1 MTAIHEQIPFVYSVI
16 NKIRRDAFLTYY
28 RMKHPGASPTDIFT
42 LYYNRN
48 LFGDPESRSG
58 TGSSLQATRN
68 LRPELSATFERF
80 GIESVLDVPCGDFN
94 WMKALDWSRIR
105 YLGGDIVE
113 DMIRKN
119 QAEHGSGNIS
129 FQVLDILQGNLRPR
143 HLPGPFHPFRQPV
156 DRHGA
161 APDRRKQTQTCRPH
175 PVQCDQGQ
183 QGHPDRLLPA
193 RQSHGRP
200 LQSSAAGACDQ
211 GHGLYRYLGQ
221 DPQLLDAREL
231 CRHLISGASDLR
243 ASDQTI

>member
-94 WMKALDWSRIR
+94 WMKALDWSRIT

-129 FQVLDILQGNLRPR
+129 FQVLDILQGNLPTCDLVICRDLFIHFDNRSIATALRRISESKPKLVGLTQFNATRANKDIRIGSFRPVN
-143 HLPGPFHPFRQPV
+143 LM
-156 DRHGA
+156 A
-161 APDRRKQTQTCRPH
+161 APFNLPP
-175 PVQCDQGQ
+175 PVHVIKDTDYIDIWGKTLSFWT
-183 QGHPDRLLPA
+183 PENF
-193 RQSHGRP
+193 
-200 LQSSAAGACDQ
+200 AG
-211 GHGLYRYLGQ
+211 
-221 DPQLLDAREL
+221 
-231 CRHLISGASDLR
+231 I
-243 ASDQTI
+243 